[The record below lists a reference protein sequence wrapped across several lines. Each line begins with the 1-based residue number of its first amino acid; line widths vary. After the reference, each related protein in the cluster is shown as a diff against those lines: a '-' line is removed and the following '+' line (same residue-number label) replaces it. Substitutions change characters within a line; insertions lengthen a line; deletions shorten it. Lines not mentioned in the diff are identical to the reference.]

1 MQSLHSTV
9 YVIVTYYVGVT
20 HLTNTTYK
28 PDLIVVTW
36 DPVSSPYCREVL
48 YYQAVISSDEHDDIP
63 NDAIN
68 ITCSAATFLDL
79 RGNTTYNITVTTANR
94 AGHAFITVNTATE
107 MITESCSIKHSHVRG
122 IGM

>member
-9 YVIVTYYVGVT
+9 YIIVIYYVGVT
-20 HLTNTTYK
+20 HLTNTTYR

-36 DPVSSPYCREVL
+36 DPASSPYCREVL

-68 ITCSAATFLDL
+68 ITCSTATFLDL
-79 RGNTTYNITVTTANR
+79 RGNTTYKITVTTANR

-107 MITESCSIKHSHVRG
+107 MITESCSIKHSHVKD

>member
-1 MQSLHSTV
+1 MQSLHGTV
-9 YVIVTYYVGVT
+9 YIIVIYYVGVT
-20 HLTNTTYK
+20 HLTNTTYR

-36 DPVSSPYCREVL
+36 DPASSPYCREVL

-68 ITCSAATFLDL
+68 VTCLTATFLYL
-79 RGNTTYNITVTTANR
+79 RGNTTYKITVTTANR
-94 AGHAFITVNTATE
+94 AGCASITVNTAAD
-107 MITESCSIKHSHVRG
+107 MIAESCLIKHSHVTD